1 MEDLAA
7 KGRVLMAGT
16 PVDDRIEAI
25 LAKYDL
31 LDPDQYRDAVAEL
44 TVYLLTLNDRQ
55 IKGSLYHQRLTDKLH
70 LEKCFDR
77 DSSEPQ
83 SP

>member
-25 LAKYDL
+25 LGKYDL
-31 LDPDQYRDAVAEL
+31 RDKDQYRDAVAEL
-44 TVYLLTLNDRQ
+44 TAYLLTLSNRQ
-55 IKGSLYHQRLTDKLH
+55 IKRSLYHQRLTEKLH
-70 LEKCFDR
+70 LEKCFNHETD
-77 DSSEPQ
+77 DPQ
-83 SP
+83 PL